1 MSIRKSTLHLTAIFQ
16 KVVCNNSMIKGRIA
30 PLPFGRVSINRIS
43 SIPSVASVERAS
55 VQILD
60 TGQRSRSRASSVPTC
75 RGWYR
80 IAYTELKGD
89 ACVCGIPNHL
99 TSVHHRSYPHEHE
112 SSRVGEDGDGTRGWM
127 NPPDQ
132 CSSPDAR
139 RSRQD
144 SLLSGHRVCHAQPPW
159 RKSHRWMETEETD
172 ANRNRVKRRGKR
184 SH

>member
-1 MSIRKSTLHLTAIFQ
+1 MFIRKSTLHLTAIFQ
-16 KVVCNNSMIKGRIA
+16 KAVCNNSTIKGRIA
-30 PLPFGRVSINRIS
+30 SLPFGRVSINRIS

-99 TSVHHRSYPHEHE
+99 TSVHHRSYPHEP
-112 SSRVGEDGDGTRGWM
+112 RRWGRGWYAGLDEPSRSM
-127 NPPDQ
+127 QQSWRSTIPTGLSAIRPP
-132 CSSPDAR
+132 CMPRTTTMEKESPMDGIRENR
-139 RSRQD
+139 RE
-144 SLLSGHRVCHAQPPW
+144 P
-159 RKSHRWMETEETD
+159 K
-172 ANRNRVKRRGKR
+172 
-184 SH
+184 